1 TAGIGTG
8 RLLPARSWPS
18 AGPAPAASVLPL
30 PRAAPATSV
39 RRSCRPPC
47 GLWVWQLQ
55 PTAGRAAPFLAG
67 WLMSEALRTVI
78 PLAGRLCSGEVGT
91 LLDPPVAEG
100 DQIEEPVLS
109 PDDWAD
115 LRRAR
120 PDQYGN
126 HLGAPR
132 AHVDQAQR

>member
-1 TAGIGTG
+1 
-8 RLLPARSWPS
+8 
-18 AGPAPAASVLPL
+18 
-30 PRAAPATSV
+30 
-39 RRSCRPPC
+39 
-47 GLWVWQLQ
+47 
-55 PTAGRAAPFLAG
+55 
-67 WLMSEALRTVI
+67 MSEALRTVI
-78 PLAGRLCSGEVGT
+78 PLAGRLCSGEVGI

-132 AHVDQAQR
+132 AHVDQAQRRQGRACVRCGHAAHVAMLQGRRA